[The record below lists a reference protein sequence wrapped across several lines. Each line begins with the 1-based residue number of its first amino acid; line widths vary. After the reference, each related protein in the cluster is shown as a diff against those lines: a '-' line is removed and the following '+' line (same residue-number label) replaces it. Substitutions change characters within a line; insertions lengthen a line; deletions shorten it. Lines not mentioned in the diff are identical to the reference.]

1 MQSLRLNLAGC
12 IVAILAPHPLDSF
25 SQCKQGAIY
34 NFPPATKE
42 LIPTRDR
49 TLFG

>member
-1 MQSLRLNLAGC
+1 MRSLRLNLAGF
-12 IVAILAPHPLDSF
+12 VAIFAPHPLDSF

-42 LIPTRDR
+42 LIPTRGQ